1 MKIVIFTDTY
11 LPQINGV
18 SKTLNLLTNYLEK
31 SGIDYLIVV
40 PQDEKIT
47 TNSPHIFSIKSVP
60 FKFYP
65 DCKIALPNLKRLK
78 KRLIEFNPD
87 LVHIAT
93 PFSIG
98 LCGLSLSKKLG
109 IPIVGSFHTNFHS
122 YLQYYK
128 LEFLRDTIWRYLKWF
143 HQSFQKIFVPS
154 KDTLEEL
161 KEKNFRHLSIW
172 SHGVDCELFHPIED
186 VSSIRSK
193 YKITSKYILS
203 FVSRMA
209 PEKDLETLALIIQNT
224 KLRYGD
230 DVTWILAGDGP
241 KKNELM
247 KKTGE
252 SNIIYTGFLEK
263 EALTEIYSISNLM
276 VFPSSTETFG
286 NVVLESMACGTPV
299 VCANSGG
306 VRTIVRDY
314 STGILCE
321 PKNVSSFCQ
330 AIDDCLTKPLFLEAM
345 SKKARAYATAQNWDT
360 IFHQLI
366 LEYLEV
372 VDQNLEIEHLTPI
385 SN

>member
-18 SKTLNLLTNYLEK
+18 SKTLNILTNYLEK

-40 PQDEKIT
+40 PHDDKIS
-47 TNSPHIFSIKSVP
+47 TNSPNIFSIKSVP
-60 FKFYP
+60 FKLYP

-78 KRLIEFNPD
+78 KRLVKFNPD

-109 IPIVGSFHTNFHS
+109 IPIVGSFHTNFHA
-122 YLQYYK
+122 YLHYYK
-128 LEFLRDTIWRYLKWF
+128 LEFLRDIIWRYLKWF
-143 HQSFQKIFVPS
+143 HRQFQKTFVPS
-154 KDTLEEL
+154 EDTLEEL
-161 KEKNFRHLSIW
+161 KEKNFRNLSIW
-172 SHGVDCELFHPIED
+172 SHGVDSDLFHPIEN

-193 YKITSKYILS
+193 YNITSKYILS
-203 FVSRMA
+203 FVSRLA
-209 PEKDLETLALIIQNT
+209 PEKDLETLAYIIQNT

-230 DVTWILAGDGP
+230 NITWIIAGDGP
-241 KKNELM
+241 KKAELM

-263 EALTEIYSISNLM
+263 EALTEIYSISHLM

-299 VCANSGG
+299 ICANSGG

-345 SKKARAYATAQNWDT
+345 SKKARAYATTQNWDT

-366 LEYLEV
+366 SEYLEV
-372 VDQNLEIEHLTPI
+372 IDQNVEVEHLTPI